1 MQTVFVCT
9 STLFSSTDS
18 WCQLWLA
25 WKGLVRS
32 TYFLE
37 LKIVQT
43 LFTKRMA
50 FNKPNCKQNDIYLSW
65 KTNEFQSLILTPAWQ
80 NIGEWTVWIFVERS
94 LMPRLFGSHN
104 TKQGHSKGHYSVDE
118 NQKLRIFELSYL
130 TGRVHVLACHNF
142 LLENT
147 WNGKIN
153 ILEKLKI

>member
-1 MQTVFVCT
+1 MSAQGPCFLKLTADVSSLTSLERFGDKDFVFINWRLCRHC
-9 STLFSSTDS
+9 LQNE
-18 WCQLWLA
+18 WP
-25 WKGLVRS
+25 LVNLIIS
-32 TYFLE
+32 KTIY
-37 LKIVQT
+37 
-43 LFTKRMA
+43 
-50 FNKPNCKQNDIYLSW
+50 IYLSW

-130 TGRVHVLACHNF
+130 PGRVHVLACHNF